1 MAELGIF
8 EENEFTVVQPQQI
21 NETPPQ
27 GGDEPQ
33 DEPTDEIPLKD
44 KEDIIKDLEKAK
56 VGKPKDDSN
65 DDQYNIEDGGDEGGE
80 KPDEVGKPTDGGEK
94 PDDEGGEKP
103 TDGGKKPDDEGG
115 EKPTDGGKKPT
126 DGGKKGKYDP
136 EKDAKDKERREKIK
150 AKNAITVQ
158 IEEYQ
163 KVLEK
168 HKEVLPNKVKNTLEK
183 SIEDL
188 TSIRNQIEIN

>member
-8 EENEFTVVQPQQI
+8 EENEFTVLQSQQQS
-21 NETPPQ
+21 EPPPK
-27 GGDEPQ
+27 GDDEPQ
-33 DEPTDEIPLKD
+33 EPQDDIEEIPLKD

-65 DDQYNIEDGGDEGGE
+65 DDQYNIEDGE
-80 KPDEVGKPTDGGEK
+80 GGEK

-103 TDGGKKPDDEGG
+103 TDGGKK
-115 EKPTDGGKKPT
+115 
-126 DGGKKGKYDP
+126 GKYDP
-136 EKDAKDKERREKIK
+136 AKDAKDKERREKIK
-150 AKNAITVQ
+150 SKNAITVQ
-158 IEEYQ
+158 IEEYT

-168 HKEVLPNKVKNTLEK
+168 HKEVLPNKAKNTLEK

-188 TSIRNQIEIN
+188 TSILNQIEIN

>member
-8 EENEFTVVQPQQI
+8 EENEFTVLQSQQQS
-21 NETPPQ
+21 EPPPKKPDGED
-27 GGDEPQ
+27 GGD
-33 DEPTDEIPLKD
+33 DETQEDDIEEIPLKD
-44 KEDIIKDLEKAK
+44 KEQLIKDLEKAK

-65 DDQYNIEDGGDEGGE
+65 DDEQYDIGDKGKGDKPDDEEGGD
-80 KPDEVGKPTDGGEK
+80 KPTDGGDK

-103 TDGGKKPDDEGG
+103 TDTGKPDS
-115 EKPTDGGKKPT
+115 
-126 DGGKKGKYDP
+126 GKKGKYDNP

-150 AKNAITVQ
+150 AKNAIIVQ
-158 IEEYQ
+158 IEEYG

-183 SIEDL
+183 SIVDL
-188 TSIRNQIEIN
+188 TSILNQIEIN